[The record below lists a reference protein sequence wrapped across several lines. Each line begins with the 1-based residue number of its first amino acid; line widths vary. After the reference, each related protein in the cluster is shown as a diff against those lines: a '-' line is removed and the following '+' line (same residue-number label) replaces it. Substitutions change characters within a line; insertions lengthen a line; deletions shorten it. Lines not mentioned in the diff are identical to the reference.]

1 VREID
6 TLHTAAC
13 IQLVLNVGGA
23 YAKPVTRM
31 SFHQARQRFLG
42 LIRQNSP
49 QQQQQFAADQTA
61 DDDVDM
67 LVPDGM
73 LAFFYYLK
81 HLFILLFSG
90 NSF

>member
-1 VREID
+1 MV
-6 TLHTAAC
+6 AAA
-13 IQLVLNVGGA
+13 VLNAGGA

-42 LIRQNSP
+42 LIRQNPP
-49 QQQQQFAADQTA
+49 QQQPQQQFPD

-73 LAFFYYLK
+73 LAY
-81 HLFILLFSG
+81 FISQNLCLYC
-90 NSF
+90 